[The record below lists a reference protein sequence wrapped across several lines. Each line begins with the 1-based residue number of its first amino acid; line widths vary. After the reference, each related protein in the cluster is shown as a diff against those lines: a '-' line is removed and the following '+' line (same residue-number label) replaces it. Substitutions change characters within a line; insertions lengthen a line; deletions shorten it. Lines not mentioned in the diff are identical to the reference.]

1 MFNIALGA
9 VLFVCSGYIGYAV
22 GSHYRKRSNLFAGI
36 TAYIDSLE
44 KGMSFLQSTL
54 GELTE
59 NFVSEKKDDLS
70 TILCRY
76 LSLLKN
82 GAVSK
87 EDCRNAVKT
96 RLMNGYEQ
104 GLLAEMLFSLG
115 KSDLDTQL
123 ADLARYKALFAPI
136 AESAKQ
142 NHKKYGALSFKLGIL
157 AGLAA
162 MLLAA

>member
-1 MFNIALGA
+1 MFNVALGA
-9 VLFVCSGYIGYAV
+9 ILFVCSGYVGYAV
-22 GSHYRKRSNLFAGI
+22 GAHYRKRSNLFVGI
-36 TAYIDSLE
+36 TAYVDSLE

-59 NFVSEKKDDLS
+59 NFVSDKKDDLAR
-70 TILCRY
+70 ILNAY
-76 LSLLKN
+76 LSLLKS
-82 GAVSK
+82 GSVSK
-87 EDCRNAVKT
+87 EDCKNATKT
-96 RLMNGYEQ
+96 RLLNGYEQ

-123 ADLARYKALFAPI
+123 AELARYKALFAPI
-136 AESAKQ
+136 TETARQ
-142 NHKKYGALSFKLGIL
+142 NYKKYGALSFKLGIL

>member
-1 MFNIALGA
+1 MLNIALGA

-22 GSHYRKRSNLFAGI
+22 GSHYRRRSNLFVGI

-59 NFVSEKKDDLS
+59 NFISDKKDDLS
-70 TILCRY
+70 VMLGKY
-76 LSLLKN
+76 LFLLKK
-82 GAVSK
+82 GAVTK
-87 EDCRNAVKT
+87 EDCKSILKT
-96 RLMNGYEQ
+96 RLMNGYER
-104 GLLAEMLFSLG
+104 GVFAEMLFSLG

-136 AESAKQ
+136 TESAKQ
-142 NHKKYGALSFKLGIL
+142 NYKKYGALSFKLGIL

>member
-1 MFNIALGA
+1 MFNVAIGA
-9 VLFVCSGYIGYAV
+9 VLFVFSGYIGYAV
-22 GSHYRKRSNLFAGI
+22 GSHYRRRCNLFVGI
-36 TAYIDSLE
+36 IAYIDSLE

-59 NFVSEKKDDLS
+59 NFISEKKDDLS
-70 TILCRY
+70 SMLDKY

-82 GAVSK
+82 GALTK
-87 EDCRNAVKT
+87 EDCKRILKT

-104 GLLAEMLFSLG
+104 GIFAEMLFSLG

-123 ADLARYKALFAPI
+123 ADLARYKTLFASI
-136 AESAKQ
+136 ADSAKQ
-142 NHKKYGALSFKLGIL
+142 NYKKYGALSFKLGIL

-162 MLLAA
+162 MLLTA